1 MVRPFTTLVDIT
13 GPHAGG
19 EVIAA
24 GAAVGEARVAMLLL
38 HGRGASA
45 AGIIGLAGE
54 IDRPQVTY
62 LAPQAIR
69 SAWYPQTFLAPVEA
83 NEPWLS
89 SALGVVGALLSR
101 LADAGIPPDRVV
113 LGGFSQ
119 GACLAAEFAS
129 RNAARYGGIAA
140 LSGGLIGAEGTPRD
154 YGGSLDGTPVF
165 IGCSDV
171 DPHIPVERVRI
182 TADVLAGLGGEVDLR
197 LYPGMGHTV
206 NRDEIEAVQAM
217 LDVLLD
223 GGE

>member
-1 MVRPFTTLVDIT
+1 MVRPFTTLVDVT

-24 GAAVGEARVAMLLL
+24 GAPVAGAGAAMVLL

-54 IDRPQVTY
+54 IDRPQVAY
-62 LAPQAIR
+62 LAPQAAR
-69 SAWYPQTFLAPVEA
+69 SAWYPQTFLAPVEV

-101 LADAGIPPDRVV
+101 LAEAGVPADRIV

-119 GACLAAEFAS
+119 GACLATEFAA

-140 LSGGLIGAEGTPRD
+140 LSGGLIGAEDTPRE
-154 YGGSLDGTPVF
+154 YNGSLDGTPAF

-171 DPHIPVERVRI
+171 DPHIPVERVRL

-217 LDVLLD
+217 LDDLLD